1 MDVRLAMTKVPRYR
15 WFLWAAF
22 LAAAL
27 FFVIQGGLL
36 PGGPGGQSNRGF
48 DHLESLMRHIR
59 NDYLEVRDPI
69 TTAEG
74 SYRGLVNS
82 LDPLSAYL
90 PKELAAAWKART
102 GAETEPGIAV
112 LKTASAFPQIVS
124 VVEGSPADKAGLRT
138 GDILSA
144 VAGQNTLSLSLTE
157 VKLLLQ
163 GKGGEPVALRV
174 LRGNDTLNLEV
185 ARARLFPEPF
195 AFEPAA
201 GSPAIL
207 RIRRI
212 APGLVSGL
220 RKSVVPRLK
229 GRRTPLVLDLRGV
242 QDGDHAEAAKL
253 ANLFVKIAE
262 AGAFESRGGV
272 KDPVSLPAEPA
283 LGALPL
289 VVWTGPGTAGPAE
302 LAAGLLQEVRRAKI
316 VGFATAGL
324 VGRRTLF
331 ELEDGSAV
339 LLTTAVYALPSGRK
353 LWEKGLAPDV
363 AIPADELDEKTYL
376 EKSRPLLPQL

>member
-22 LAAAL
+22 LAAAF
-27 FFVIQGGLL
+27 FFVSQTGIL
-36 PGGPGGQSNRGF
+36 PGGPGGQANQGF
-48 DHLESLMRHIR
+48 DHLESLMRYIR
-59 NDYLEVRDPI
+59 NDYLEVRDPVA
-69 TTAEG
+69 TAEG

-102 GAETEPGIAV
+102 GGETEPGIV
-112 LKTASAFPQIVS
+112 ILKSPSAFPQVAA
-124 VVEGSPADKAGLRT
+124 VVKGSPAEKAGLRI

-157 VKLLLQ
+157 VKLLLL
-163 GKGGEPVALRV
+163 GRGEEPVALRV
-174 LRGNDTLNLEV
+174 LRGNDTLDLEV

-201 GSPAIL
+201 GKPAIL

-220 RKSVVPRLK
+220 RKSVVPGLK
-229 GRRTPLVLDLRGV
+229 GRKTPLVLDLRGV

-253 ANLFVKIAE
+253 ANLFVKTAA
-262 AGAFESRGGV
+262 AGTFEGRGGA
-272 KDPVSLPAEPA
+272 KDALSLPAEPE

-289 VVWTGPGTAGPAE
+289 VVWTDPGTAGPAE
-302 LAAGLLQEVRRAKI
+302 LAAGLLQEVRQTKI

-331 ELEDGSAV
+331 ELDDKSAV
-339 LLTTAVYALPSGRK
+339 LLTTAVYALPSGRP
-353 LWEKGLAPDV
+353 LWDKGLVPDAP
-363 AIPADELDEKTYL
+363 IPVDKLDEKTYL
-376 EKSRPLLPQL
+376 EKTLPLLPKL

>member
-1 MDVRLAMTKVPRYR
+1 MDVRSAMTKVPRYR

-27 FFVIQGGLL
+27 FFVTQTGIL
-36 PGGPGGQSNRGF
+36 PGGPGGQANRGF
-48 DHLESLMRHIR
+48 DHLESLMRLIR
-59 NDYLEVRDPI
+59 NDYLEVRDPV

-102 GAETEPGIAV
+102 GAETEPGLVV
-112 LKTASAFPQIVS
+112 LKSPSAFPQVAA
-124 VVEGSPADKAGLRT
+124 VVKGSPAEKAGLKT

-157 VKLLLQ
+157 VKLLLL
-163 GKGGEPVALRV
+163 GRGEEPVALRV
-174 LRGNDTLNLEV
+174 LRGNDTLDLEV
-185 ARARLFPEPF
+185 ARARLFTELF
-195 AFEPAA
+195 ALETAA
-201 GSPAIL
+201 GQPAIL

-220 RKSVVPRLK
+220 RKSVVPGLK
-229 GRRTPLVLDLRGV
+229 GRGTPVVLDLRGV

-253 ANLFVKIAE
+253 ANLFIKPAA
-262 AGAFESRGGV
+262 AGAFESRDGA
-272 KDPVSLPAEPA
+272 KDPVSLPAEPE

-302 LAAGLLQEVRRAKI
+302 LAAGLLQEVRQTQI

-363 AIPADELDEKTYL
+363 PIPVDKLDEKTYL
-376 EKSRPLLPQL
+376 EKTLPLLPKS